1 MSEKEK
7 HLIKKR
13 SFEASILRS
22 EGENSDENTIDLVFS
37 TGHKGLRH
45 DWDESYYEELEVSEE
60 ACDLT
65 RLNAGAPFL
74 ADHWAN
80 TTQVL
85 GVVERAWIENGLG
98 KATVRLSK
106 RADVAGIVQDIKE
119 GILKNI
125 SVGYRVLEFTD
136 KTKKGDKYR
145 TLLATK
151 WQPMEISSVAIGF
164 DPNAQT
170 LRSET
175 NENEVTI
182 ITKKGAEMEEKPTT
196 EETPATETPK
206 EETVVT
212 TETPEVAAEEVAR
225 KAVEEFQQRSEEI
238 QNAVKVAGLDAEL
251 AQDMVKRNL
260 SMADASAE
268 IFKRLEE
275 RAQQQKNKPEEA
287 KEKKMEKRAMVI
299 EALMYRA
306 DSGKFKCSEE
316 NELKGKS
323 LVEIFESVIPRNA
336 GESDSNFAKRAIVSS
351 DLADILVNASNKIVN
366 ETFGAAPV
374 TYTKFTKPKA
384 LRDFKA
390 TPLVQLSKYG
400 LSSVTEGGDY
410 QEASLTDSKEEITLR
425 QRGILLTLS
434 LKAIINDDLGMLQ
447 DLPQL
452 AQSAGA
458 LDVEDAVYGVIN
470 ANAAM
475 ADGVAL
481 FHADHDNL
489 INAAGT
495 DVDVAS
501 MAAAEQL
508 LAEAVGLSGEKLELK
523 PKFIIVSPK
532 YAMKARQIVGSMLPA
547 VATNFNPYAGSGIEV
562 IVTNRLT
569 DKESW
574 YVVADP
580 AQMPAIITGTLEGM
594 DTPQVSAEEQF
605 SSSNMRLKV
614 EYHNAA
620 KALNYQAIVKLTVT
634 AP

>member
-275 RAQQQKNKPEEA
+275 RAQQQKNKPEQA

-299 EALMYRA
+299 EALKYRA
-306 DSGKFKCSEE
+306 DSNAFKCSDE

-323 LVEIFESVIPRNA
+323 VLEIFEAIVPREA
-336 GESDSNFAKRAIVSS
+336 GEKDSAYAKRAITSA
-351 DLADILVNASNKIVN
+351 DLSDILVDAANKIVD
-366 ETFGAAPV
+366 EYPYEEEFIHKKLA
-374 TYTKFTKPKA
+374 KPMV
-384 LRDFKA
+384 LRDFKDTNIVDLSEYA
-390 TPLVQLSKYG
+390 LGTPAS
-400 LSSVTEGGDY
+400 EGADY
-410 QEASLTDSKEEITLR
+410 PSASLTDTKEKIKLR
-425 QRGILLTLS
+425 QRGVLVILS
-434 LKAIINDDLGMLQ
+434 LIAVINDDLDMLTKLPDTATKSGLN
-447 DLPQL
+447 DLE
-452 AQSAGA
+452 AAFF
-458 LDVEDAVYGVIN
+458 GVLN
-470 ANAAM
+470 ANANM
-475 ADGVAL
+475 ADGKAL
-481 FHADHDNL
+481 FHADHNNL
-489 INAAGT
+489 I
-495 DVDVAS
+495 VDVTGVDVES
-501 MAAAEQL
+501 LDLAEQK
-508 LAEAVGLSGEKLELK
+508 LASQTKLNKKLKLK
-523 PKFIIVSPK
+523 PKYILVHPKHALAARRLVGAQVSSDPDK
-532 YAMKARQIVGSMLPA
+532 
-547 VATNFNPYAGSGIEV
+547 FNPYAGSGIEV
-562 IVTNRLT
+562 LISSELT
-569 DKESW
+569 EQDSW
-574 YVVADP
+574 YVFADP
-580 AQMPAIITGTLEGM
+580 KKFAAIVTGTMQGM
-594 DTPQVSAEEQF
+594 ETPKVASDEEF
-605 SSSNMRLKV
+605 GSSSLRMKV
-614 EYHNAA
+614 EFHNNAA
-620 KALNYQAIVKLTVT
+620 AANAQGVVKLTIDVT
-634 AP
+634 P

>member
-1 MSEKEK
+1 MSKNEK

-13 SFEASILRS
+13 SFEAEIQRA
-22 EGENSDENTIDLVFS
+22 EGDSADGNTIDLVFS
-37 TGHKGLRH
+37 TGHKGLRY
-45 DWDESYYEELEVSEE
+45 DWDETYYEELEVTSE
-60 ACDLT
+60 ACDLS
-65 RLNAGAPFL
+65 RLNSGAPFL
-74 ADHWAN
+74 ADHWA
-80 TTQVL
+80 TTSQVI
-85 GVVERAWIENGLG
+85 GVVERAWIEDGLG
-98 KATVRLSK
+98 KATIKLSK

-151 WQPMEISSVAIGF
+151 WLPMEISSVAIGF

-170 LRSET
+170 LRHDT
-175 NENEVTI
+175 NENEVI
-182 ITKKGAEMEEKPTT
+182 IRTEKGAAMEEETKT
-196 EETPATETPK
+196 EQTKATETTK
-206 EETVVT
+206 EEAVKPA
-212 TETPEVAAEEVAR
+212 ETPKVDTEEVAR

-238 QNAVKVAGLDAEL
+238 HNAVKAAGLDTEL
-251 AQDMVKRNL
+251 AADMVKRNL
-260 SMADASAE
+260 SMKDASTE
-268 IFKRLEE
+268 IFKRLEAKTQE
-275 RAQQQKNKPEEA
+275 QKNNPEQE
-287 KEKKMEKRAMVI
+287 KEKTMNKRAMVI

-306 DSGKFKCSEE
+306 DSNKFKCSQE

-323 LVEIFESVIPRNA
+323 LIEIFESVVPRNA
-336 GESDSNFAKRAIVSS
+336 GESDQNFAKRAIVSA
-351 DLADILVNASNKIVN
+351 DLADILVSASNKIVN

-374 TYTKFTKPKA
+374 TYAKFTKPKS

-410 QEASLTDSKEEITLR
+410 TEATLLDSKEEITLR

-475 ADGVAL
+475 SDTVAL
-481 FHADHDNL
+481 FHATHANL
-489 INAAGT
+489 IVASGT
-495 DVDVAS
+495 NVDVAS
-501 MAAAEQL
+501 MGAAEQL
-508 LAEAVGLSGEKLELK
+508 LAEAVGLNGEKLELK
-523 PKFIIVSPK
+523 PRFIIVSPK

-547 VATNFNPYAGSGIEV
+547 VSTNFNPYAGSGIEV
-562 IVTNRLT
+562 IVTSRLT

-594 DTPQVSAEEQF
+594 DVPQVSAEEQF
-605 SSSNMRLKV
+605 SSSNMRFKV

-620 KALNYQAIVKLTVT
+620 KALNYQAIIKLTVT
-634 AP
+634 P